1 MPTNLIER
9 RVVSR
14 DKPVSLQ
21 AQLRAAATLV
31 VAALVTVLILHRAG
45 LSFAPDGDG
54 LVSVADFTGSLP
66 VGFAP

>member
-1 MPTNLIER
+1 VPTNLIER

-21 AQLRAAATLV
+21 AQLYAAATLA

-45 LSFAPDGDG
+45 LSFAPDGEE
-54 LVSVADFTGSLP
+54 LVSVADFSWSLP
-66 VGFAP
+66 VGFGP